1 MIFPVLL
8 QAESQEYIPLVARQW
23 RKPEHS
29 AWMLKVLGINPAP
42 PCGGVCFNL

>member
-29 AWMLKVLGINPAP
+29 AWTLRVLEISGPSMRRGLI
-42 PCGGVCFNL
+42 